1 MGLSIH
7 YSGSI
12 KDPALLPELINEVQS
27 ICESVKIKYRIF
39 NTELPNEDFGKEE
52 YRKDIYGIWF
62 TPKDCEPVSMCF
74 LSNGIMSNPANL
86 KVFGF
91 SKRSDY
97 KKFIK
102 YNSTK
107 TQYAGIETHK
117 FIIKL
122 IKHLSEKYLKD
133 FTLSDEGGYWESDD
147 EAVLKKQFDR
157 YNFLTDSF
165 ADAVENIS
173 TAEGESLNDYI
184 TRISEMIHKDNKKDE

>member
-1 MGLSIH
+1 
-7 YSGSI
+7 
-12 KDPALLPELINEVQS
+12 VQN
-27 ICESVKIKYRIF
+27 ICESIKIKYKIF
-39 NTELPNEDFGKEE
+39 ETELPIEDFGKDK
-52 YRKDIYGIWF
+52 YRKEIYGIWF
-62 TPKDCEPVSMCF
+62 SPKNCEPVSMCF
-74 LSNGIMSNPANL
+74 LSNGIMSNPINL
-86 KVFGF
+86 KIFGF

-107 TQYAGIETHK
+107 TQYAGIETHM

-122 IKHLSEKYLKD
+122 IKHLSKKYLKD

-157 YNFLTDSF
+157 YNFLIDSF

-173 TAEGESLNDYI
+173 SKDDESVNDYI
-184 TRISEMIHKDNKKDE
+184 KRIAEMIHKDFKKDEE